1 MIKTFLFFI
10 VLLSL
15 AYLCFH
21 SFFVVNERD
30 QAAILGFGK
39 VVGVR
44 SQPGLYFKLPFAFL
58 GADRIRRFEDRSL
71 RLDLAEIRVQVAGGK
86 FCRVNA
92 FVIYKI
98 RDPAL
103 FLQSV
108 SGNVAVAE
116 IRLLT
121 RLDSGLREVYGRY
134 GFEAALSSA
143 RRTMMTQVKSELE
156 PQAWTLGLAIVD
168 VRIERTDLTDP
179 VLEKAFDRIEAKRFA
194 VAERIRASDR
204 EAATRIRAS
213 ANRQKIEIG
222 SKARRLAESVRGE
235 GDARRIEV
243 FSNAHSRDPEFYSFY
258 RSMAAYRR
266 ALSDRDTTLIV
277 SPNNKFLRYFS
288 ESDPCSVFRPER
300 EPPES
305 AARTC

>member
-71 RLDLAEIRVQVAGGK
+71 RLELAEIRVHVAGGK

-179 VLEKAFDRIEAKRFA
+179 VLEKAFDRMEAKRFA

-204 EAATRIRAS
+204 EAATRRWSTRQTAAPPAPQPPQPQYQRQTPPPAEAPRQLAQS
-213 ANRQKIEIG
+213 APLPA
-222 SKARRLAESVRGE
+222 ARPGGVQLYSLHREYGLTP
-235 GDARRIEV
+235 DAIPAPPQGPNYILVGPPDAPPEPRRP
-243 FSNAHSRDPEFYSFY
+243 SSGTR
-258 RSMAAYRR
+258 
-266 ALSDRDTTLIV
+266 
-277 SPNNKFLRYFS
+277 
-288 ESDPCSVFRPER
+288 DPCS
-300 EPPES
+300 
-305 AARTC
+305 